1 MNKPGRSN
9 LLGFL
14 HHQLFPPGSYPKG
27 VLSLISLSDGP
38 LPGSLSRI
46 NPFLPKLFYSLCIIT
61 AIRILTKTT
70 SALNN
75 GAISPTAL
83 VVTRLLKLIYI
94 IPNLFYSLTILR
106 GKIMLPSSF
115 KTIYNIYHTLTR

>member
-14 HHQLFPPGSYPKG
+14 HQLFPPGSDPKG

-61 AIRILTKTT
+61 AIRTLTKTT

-75 GAISPTAL
+75 GAIAPMAL
-83 VVTRLLKLIYI
+83 VVPRLLKLIYI
-94 IPNLFYSLTILR
+94 IPNLFCSLTILR